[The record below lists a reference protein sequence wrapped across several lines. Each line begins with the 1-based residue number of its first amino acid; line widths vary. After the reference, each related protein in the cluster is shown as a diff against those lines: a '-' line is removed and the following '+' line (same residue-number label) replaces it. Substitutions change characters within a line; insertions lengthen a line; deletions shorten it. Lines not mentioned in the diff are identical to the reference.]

1 MFEDNYKKAFDNI
14 KPNDSVKESIL
25 EKIEAAEGK
34 QEKKY
39 PATVWRMGTAVAL
52 AAAIALSII
61 FIPKNSVKVKAESL
75 TAADSYNEIYKIFA
89 DQTRLRILDALLNK
103 PMCVNEISEVLDVS
117 QSAISHQLKNL
128 RTSNL
133 VKAEKEGKNVIYS
146 ISDNH
151 IKIILK
157 YGLEHI
163 AEVL

>member
-1 MFEDNYKKAFDNI
+1 MKLH
-14 KPNDSVKESIL
+14 SKEL
-25 EKIEAAEGK
+25 LYG
-34 QEKKY
+34 
-39 PATVWRMGTAVAL
+39 
-52 AAAIALSII
+52 LSE
-61 FIPKNSVKVKAESL
+61 F
-75 TAADSYNEIYKIFA
+75 YKIFA

-103 PMCVNEISEVLDVS
+103 SMCVNEISEVLDVS